1 MKRFAA
7 AILALCL
14 LLPACALAE
23 TGFSSD
29 PDAIER
35 AAKSVLMLEVYDADN
50 ELLATGSGFVA
61 FDNRTLVTNYHVIED
76 ADWMVANSD
85 DGYEYMVTK
94 VLVAD
99 EVKDIAICGFMS
111 PTDLTPLTFSD
122 GEALRRAEPIV
133 AIGSPIGITNT
144 VSLGN
149 ISAIYEED
157 GVSWIQFTAPISSGS
172 SGGVLFDDRGC
183 VIGVTSASYEDAQN
197 LNLAVDIAEVTA
209 LYESWNGETKQLSE
223 YADAGA
229 AQVEPSGGH
238 TDTGTTQGEPS
249 GSHADTDITGDWYL
263 TGMLFDGAEVSA
275 EILGVSG
282 SLSIFQNGTLYMDL
296 DDDGQMY
303 ADWELTGADR
313 GVLGDSAGTIEFVLR
328 GGALIL
334 QLDDDGEMIFERDS
348 AEETKETSETDNNC
362 IYAADV
368 RDFDGLWTCTHIETD
383 GLRFAPDIFDS
394 EWTISISNGWIK
406 IDTLIDGEADHTEG
420 SARLTDGKLVPA
432 GSLGYIE
439 LSLTD
444 DDAMIL
450 RYLDE
455 DEYILYFER

>member
-1 MKRFAA
+1 MKRITALTL
-7 AILALCL
+7 AIFL
-14 LLPACALAE
+14 LLSCALAE
-23 TGFSSD
+23 NGFSSD
-29 PDAIER
+29 PDAIEL
-35 AAKSVLMLEVYDADN
+35 AAKSVLMLEVYDADD

-76 ADWMVANSD
+76 AAWMVANSD

-99 EVKDIAICGFMS
+99 ETKDIAICGFMS
-111 PTDLTPLTFSD
+111 PTDLSPLTFSD

-172 SGGVLFDDRGC
+172 SGGVLFDDRGR

-209 LYESWNGETKQLSE
+209 LYEDWNGETKQLSE
-223 YADAGA
+223 YADTGA
-229 AQVEPSGGH
+229 AQSEPSGDH
-238 TDTGTTQGEPS
+238 ADTDTVQGEPS
-249 GSHADTDITGDWYL
+249 GDYADTDITGDWQL
-263 TGMLFDGAEVSA
+263 TGLLIDGTEVSS

-282 SLSIFQNGTLYMDL
+282 SLTISQNGTLYMDL
-296 DDDGQMY
+296 DGDGQIY

-313 GVLGDSAGTIEFVLR
+313 GVLTDAAGTVEFVLR

-334 QLDDDGEMIFERDS
+334 QMDDDEMIFEREG
-348 AEETKETSETDNNC
+348 AEETKETSETDNSC

-368 RDFDGLWTCTHIETD
+368 RDFDGFWTCTQIETN
-383 GLRFAPDIFDS
+383 GLRFTPSIFDS
-394 EWTISISNGWIK
+394 VWTISISNGWVK
-406 IDTLIDGEADHTEG
+406 IDTIIDGEADHVEG

-432 GSLGYIE
+432 DSLGYIE

-450 RYLDE
+450 RYLEE